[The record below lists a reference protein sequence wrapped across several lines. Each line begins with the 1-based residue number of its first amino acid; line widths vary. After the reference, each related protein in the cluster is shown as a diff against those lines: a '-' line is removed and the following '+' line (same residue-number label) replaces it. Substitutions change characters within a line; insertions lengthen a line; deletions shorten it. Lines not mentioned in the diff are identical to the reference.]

1 MIGTFTGIAKRA
13 REDGAKKRLAVPSPN
28 KQGIDLLCKA
38 AKKMPVIPLLIGDGK
53 AIRGTLK
60 KSPLASME
68 HEIID
73 AKRPGEALRAAI
85 TLVREDRA
93 DILTQGGEDQKTF
106 MHAVLNV
113 KTGLLKDKVASYPSV
128 VQLQKPNKLIIVAD
142 TFVNNSPGIV
152 EKQQILEH
160 ALGLADILGIKE
172 PKVAV
177 LAAIEQVNPSIPSTV
192 DAAVLAKMADR
203 KQFGKAIVEGPLD
216 MDCAV
221 SCVAAKRKGI
231 INVVTGNA
239 DIFLVPDIETG
250 YSLIEALVFFG
261 KMKTAGILMGTT
273 KPVAL
278 NPPFISDENR
288 LVEIAIATLI
298 SAREMKHG

>member
-13 REDGAKKRLAVPSPN
+13 RKDEGKKRLAVPSPN
-28 KQGIDLLCKA
+28 KQEIELLCKA
-38 AKKMPVIPLLIGDGK
+38 ATKMPVIPLLVGDGK
-53 AIRGTLK
+53 AIRATLK

-68 HEIID
+68 HEIIN
-73 AKRPGEALRAAI
+73 ARGAGEALRAAI
-85 TLVREDRA
+85 RLAREDRA
-93 DILTQGGEDQKTF
+93 DILMQGGEDQKTF
-106 MHAVLNV
+106 IQAALNV

-128 VQLQKPNKLIIVAD
+128 VQLQKRNKLIIVTD
-142 TFVNNSPGIV
+142 TLVNNSPGIV
-152 EKQQILEH
+152 EKQLILEH

-231 INVVTGNA
+231 MSVVTGNA
-239 DIFLVPDIETG
+239 DIFLVPCIETG
-250 YSLIEALVFFG
+250 YSLIEALVFWG

-298 SAREMKHG
+298 SARGMKHG